1 MASTN
6 RHVQEPGRCFGI
18 DADDG
23 RAAVLV
29 ERRGIESRAA
39 EWYPLDER
47 GLDAL
52 AERVTRCGEP
62 ARVCVS
68 SRGARSLDVAGRMI
82 RSPQV
87 ELLLLFERNRP
98 ACVGAAAHEGHAGE
112 LARSAQRAP

>member
-1 MASTN
+1 ME
-6 RHVQEPGRCFGI
+6 HRCFGI
-18 DADDG
+18 DAEDG
-23 RAAVLV
+23 QAAVLV
-29 ERRGIESRAA
+29 ERSGIDSSPA
-39 EWYPLDER
+39 EWFPLDET

-52 AERVTRCGEP
+52 AARVTRCGGH

-68 SRGARSLDVAGRMI
+68 SRGTRSLDVAGRVL

-98 ACVGAAAHEGHAGE
+98 ACESTAAQATHAGE